1 MLYIPI
7 DPADIGRNYKAII
20 RINSQS
26 GKGGVAYILE
36 NVFGYDLPKLMQRE
50 VGRSINVMAD
60 KTGREL
66 SADDIHQAFLDEY
79 LNRKERVAIT
89 KFRSDESDETVSCE
103 CEVIIDGQAHNL
115 TAEGNG
121 PIDAFMRSLDGTGLP
136 KIEVQSY
143 SEHSLGKGA
152 KAKAVSYIQIE
163 TESGLSLYGAGSDN
177 NIEFASIKAIVS
189 AVNRVLAKK

>member
-1 MLYIPI
+1 
-7 DPADIGRNYKAII
+7 
-20 RINSQS
+20 
-26 GKGGVAYILE
+26 
-36 NVFGYDLPKLMQRE
+36 
-50 VGRSINVMAD
+50 
-60 KTGREL
+60 
-66 SADDIHQAFLDEY
+66 
-79 LNRKERVAIT
+79 
-89 KFRSDESDETVSCE
+89 
-103 CEVIIDGQAHNL
+103 
-115 TAEGNG
+115 
-121 PIDAFMRSLDGTGLP
+121 MRSLDGTGLP